1 MKYMMHDSNRL
12 TNLVPVIDSSR
23 ALEKKKK
30 KEYIKTYKRKKEEAY
45 LWIYN
50 QFKFPSERGETE
62 LEIRNLARN
71 TMLENRFDEIQRKSR

>member
-1 MKYMMHDSNRL
+1 MHDSNRL

-45 LWIYN
+45 L
-50 QFKFPSERGETE
+50 
-62 LEIRNLARN
+62 
-71 TMLENRFDEIQRKSR
+71 